1 MAPAFGSRQLPLVS
15 AGPHVPLYVPP
26 PVGDQPSM
34 RQVPLAPPSKLKPWM
49 WNVQTCGAFASTGL
63 LSPAPSWIF
72 TSPLFPGG
80 SAYAGLTARNRS
92 ARAAMSP
99 STPVDLRM
107 DGPPRFRW
115 RDQPAQRHGKRARR
129 FPREGPPATDASR
142 ASLVSAT

>member
-49 WNVQTCGAFASTGL
+49 WNMQTCGSFASTGL

-92 ARAAMSP
+92 ASAAMSP
-99 STPVDLRM
+99 TTPVDLRM
-107 DGPPRFRW
+107 EKASSISDSGPR
-115 RDQPAQRHGKRARR
+115 PAQWHAKRARG
-129 FPREGPPATDASR
+129 FPSRETIGNEPLTDG
-142 ASLVSAT
+142 